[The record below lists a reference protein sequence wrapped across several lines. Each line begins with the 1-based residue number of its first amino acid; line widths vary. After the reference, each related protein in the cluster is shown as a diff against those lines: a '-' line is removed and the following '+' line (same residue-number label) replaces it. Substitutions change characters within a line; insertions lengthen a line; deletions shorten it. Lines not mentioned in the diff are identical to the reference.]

1 MKGFTIHGEHPENI
15 SPLVQAA
22 FSIYKNHFGDLAQI
36 LVQIP
41 NVDQAAIDQL
51 NKGLQDAKVGEKK
64 QRYTFHNFRGAE
76 IYGLFRSR
84 LKDICNPLLKKPVSE
99 EGKLEMKIVSLPPL
113 FGSKRQRMKNFESFG
128 NENFDVNWIGL
139 ENY

>member
-1 MKGFTIHGEHPENI
+1 MQKLE
-15 SPLVQAA
+15 
-22 FSIYKNHFGDLAQI
+22 KR
-36 LVQIP
+36 
-41 NVDQAAIDQL
+41 
-51 NKGLQDAKVGEKK
+51 NKGSVLLPVA
-64 QRYTFHNFRGAE
+64 
-76 IYGLFRSR
+76 GLISGFRSR

-113 FGSKRQRMKNFESFG
+113 FGSKRQRIKNFESFG

>member
-64 QRYTFHNFRGAE
+64 QRYEYHNFRGVE
-76 IYGLFRSR
+76 IFGESKFSR
-84 LKDICNPLLKKPVSE
+84 
-99 EGKLEMKIVSLPPL
+99 
-113 FGSKRQRMKNFESFG
+113 KRNIR
-128 NENFDVNWIGL
+128 VI
-139 ENY
+139 

>member
-64 QRYTFHNFRGAE
+64 QRYVTQNFRGVE
-76 IYGLFRSR
+76 IFGESRISRSQDFRG
-84 LKDICNPLLKKPVSE
+84 I
-99 EGKLEMKIVSLPPL
+99 KI
-113 FGSKRQRMKNFESFG
+113 FEKSK
-128 NENFDVNWIGL
+128 
-139 ENY
+139 

>member
-1 MKGFTIHGEHPENI
+1 MERKSKGNLTKLV
-15 SPLVQAA
+15 PLLST
-22 FSIYKNHFGDLAQI
+22 SI
-36 LVQIP
+36 
-41 NVDQAAIDQL
+41 
-51 NKGLQDAKVGEKK
+51 
-64 QRYTFHNFRGAE
+64 
-76 IYGLFRSR
+76 FRSR

>member
-64 QRYTFHNFRGAE
+64 QRYLKISWELYSWNRDFRRFE
-76 IYGLFRSR
+76 IIELSQFSGSR
-84 LKDICNPLLKKPVSE
+84 NIA
-99 EGKLEMKIVSLPPL
+99 
-113 FGSKRQRMKNFESFG
+113 
-128 NENFDVNWIGL
+128 
-139 ENY
+139 

>member
-64 QRYTFHNFRGAE
+64 QRYVAHNFREVE
-76 IYGLFRSR
+76 IFEESRFSRSR
-84 LKDICNPLLKKPVSE
+84 NIRVLKIFGVSSDRLK
-99 EGKLEMKIVSLPPL
+99 
-113 FGSKRQRMKNFESFG
+113 
-128 NENFDVNWIGL
+128 
-139 ENY
+139 

>member
-64 QRYTFHNFRGAE
+64 QRYVRNFRIVKIFE
-76 IYGLFRSR
+76 ESKLSDSQDFRGVE
-84 LKDICNPLLKKPVSE
+84 VS
-99 EGKLEMKIVSLPPL
+99 G
-113 FGSKRQRMKNFESFG
+113 
-128 NENFDVNWIGL
+128 
-139 ENY
+139 

>member
-64 QRYTFHNFRGAE
+64 QRYVTQNFRGVE
-76 IYGLFRSR
+76 IFEESSTRKVEIFGESSDR
-84 LKDICNPLLKKPVSE
+84 LK
-99 EGKLEMKIVSLPPL
+99 
-113 FGSKRQRMKNFESFG
+113 
-128 NENFDVNWIGL
+128 
-139 ENY
+139 

>member
-64 QRYTFHNFRGAE
+64 QRYVTHNFRGVE
-76 IYGLFRSR
+76 IFGESRFSRSQDFRG
-84 LKDICNPLLKKPVSE
+84 I
-99 EGKLEMKIVSLPPL
+99 KIL
-113 FGSKRQRMKNFESFG
+113 
-128 NENFDVNWIGL
+128 
-139 ENY
+139 

>member
-1 MKGFTIHGEHPENI
+1 MRKLER
-15 SPLVQAA
+15 
-22 FSIYKNHFGDLAQI
+22 K
-36 LVQIP
+36 
-41 NVDQAAIDQL
+41 
-51 NKGLQDAKVGEKK
+51 NKGMSITIFEESKYSGSQ
-64 QRYTFHNFRGAE
+64 NFRGNE
-76 IYGLFRSR
+76 IFGLFRSR

>member
-64 QRYTFHNFRGAE
+64 QRYAFSRSQNIRVVE
-76 IYGLFRSR
+76 IFEESIYSGCFMGWLFYP
-84 LKDICNPLLKKPVSE
+84 IE
-99 EGKLEMKIVSLPPL
+99 QIEMIL
-113 FGSKRQRMKNFESFG
+113 GH
-128 NENFDVNWIGL
+128 D
-139 ENY
+139 

>member
-64 QRYTFHNFRGAE
+64 QRYEYHNFRGVK
-76 IYGLFRSR
+76 IF
-84 LKDICNPLLKKPVSE
+84 E
-99 EGKLEMKIVSLPPL
+99 ETKYSGYL
-113 FGSKRQRMKNFESFG
+113 GH
-128 NENFDVNWIGL
+128 D
-139 ENY
+139 

>member
-64 QRYTFHNFRGAE
+64 QRYAFLNLRGVDIFGE
-76 IYGLFRSR
+76 SR
-84 LKDICNPLLKKPVSE
+84 ISSSQNIRV
-99 EGKLEMKIVSLPPL
+99 I
-113 FGSKRQRMKNFESFG
+113 
-128 NENFDVNWIGL
+128 
-139 ENY
+139 